1 MTRGILGR
9 LVLLVWLAALGWLGW
24 RQLTAD
30 RPQPRSGLPWLVPP
44 GASFLAATVGD
55 SQMGIASVIVDTGE
69 SGLRVDE
76 LLRLD
81 PVTGYGAPSRQ
92 VVKTS
97 SRLTRDFRL
106 RSWTASVTERL
117 SVTTTEGTID
127 GDTLLTV
134 ITSSNNGQVDT
145 LRRRMSGPV
154 LTPGAIGL
162 RLAARKE
169 VALGDTLQVRVFDHA
184 DLSTRLR
191 LETVAAESTF
201 IVPDSAVGD
210 SVHDRW
216 VIARYDTV
224 HAWRLDAVEDGLP
237 IRRWIDPNGLPVR
250 VWTPLGITLQR
261 GVYEVLAINY
271 RIERGL
277 RPPATDRVEHPP
289 ARLDTVPKSRPA
301 DYPGGFTL
309 KLWGGAPFSTV
320 PMPALSDGPQQKF
333 GDTVLISGGARA
345 LARRARDTLDALGD
359 DLLIPAGDSAVVVA
373 TRQALGGEKDP
384 ARAAA
389 RLVSWI
395 GDRIRLERGDGVT
408 LTDPR
413 MTLRLGKADT
423 RGRLLLFLA
432 MARSA
437 RIPARSVSGLLA
449 VPGGFRY
456 HDWAEIYA
464 SGWLAV
470 DPGLGQAVADPARIR
485 LVTGRLGRESDQ
497 VWRLAGLRPQ
507 PLRPGGLSP

>member
-1 MTRGILGR
+1 VSRGVIGR
-9 LVLLVWLAALGWLGW
+9 LVLLVWLGALAWLGW

-69 SGLRVDE
+69 AGLRLDE
-76 LLRLD
+76 LIRLD
-81 PVTGYGAPSRQ
+81 PVPGYGAPSRQ
-92 VVKTS
+92 LVKTS

-117 SVTTTEGTID
+117 TVTNTVGTID

-134 ITSSNNGQVDT
+134 ITTSNNGQVDT
-145 LRRRMSGPV
+145 LRRRMTGPV

-169 VALGDTLQVRVFDHA
+169 VALGDTLQARVFDHS
-184 DLSTRLR
+184 DMSIRLR

-201 IVPDSAVGD
+201 VVPDSAVGD

-237 IRRWIDPNGLPVR
+237 IRRWIDPNGMPVR
-250 VWTPLGITLQR
+250 VWNPLGVTLQR

-277 RPPATDRVEHPP
+277 RPPPAGVARPP
-289 ARLDTVPKSRPA
+289 SRLDTLPVSRLSEF
-301 DYPGGFTL
+301 PGGFEL
-309 KLWGGAPFSTV
+309 KLWGGSPFPV
-320 PMPALSDGPQQKF
+320 LPLPALSDGPQQQF
-333 GDTVLISGGARA
+333 GDTVLTAGGARA
-345 LARRARDTLDALGD
+345 LARRGRDTVEALGEE
-359 DLLIPAGDSAVVVA
+359 LLIPTGDSAVVA
-373 TRQALGGEKDP
+373 ANRQAVGGEVDP
-384 ARAAA
+384 AKAAA
-389 RLVSWI
+389 RMVTWI
-395 GDRIRLERGDGVT
+395 GQRIHREAGDGVT

-413 MTLRLGKADT
+413 MTLRLG
-423 RGRLLLFLA
+423 RGDARARLLLFVA

-437 RIPARSVSGLLA
+437 GIPARLVSGLLA

-464 SGWLAV
+464 SGWIAV
-470 DPGLGQAVADPARIR
+470 DPGLGQGLADPARIR

-497 VWRLAGLRPQ
+497 VWRLGGLRPQ
-507 PLRPGGLSP
+507 PIRTGELRP